1 MTVTTDWTPLGIS
14 TKITSVS
21 SGFFGSGK
29 LLVTTSFDSQEL
41 NRSVTINLIF
51 SNSIS
56 PKITKYALF
65 GLEKLL

>member
-1 MTVTTDWTPLGIS
+1 MS

-29 LLVTTSFDSQEL
+29 LLETTSFDSQEL
-41 NRSVTINLIF
+41 NRSVTFDLIS
-51 SNSIS
+51 SNSTS
-56 PKITKYALF
+56 PKITKYALL